1 MITAL
6 LLFDPTFIRVS
17 KYIKHKLEVLAA
29 SSFLYWE
36 VIMSKAIRNEK
47 TRGYLDK
54 LQKQRETRKQIRDL
68 KSFDWLTDI
77 FPDEYLNPAEIWA
90 NIPPTMGVWTLYNT

>member
-1 MITAL
+1 
-6 LLFDPTFIRVS
+6 
-17 KYIKHKLEVLAA
+17 
-29 SSFLYWE
+29 
-36 VIMSKAIRNEK
+36 MSKTIRNEK

-90 NIPPTMGVWTLYNT
+90 NIPSFVRVSVFYNT

>member
-1 MITAL
+1 
-6 LLFDPTFIRVS
+6 
-17 KYIKHKLEVLAA
+17 
-29 SSFLYWE
+29 
-36 VIMSKAIRNEK
+36 MSKTIRNEK

-77 FPDEYLNPAEIWA
+77 FSDEQLITAEI
-90 NIPPTMGVWTLYNT
+90 

>member
-1 MITAL
+1 
-6 LLFDPTFIRVS
+6 
-17 KYIKHKLEVLAA
+17 
-29 SSFLYWE
+29 
-36 VIMSKAIRNEK
+36 MSKTIRNEK

-77 FPDEYLNPAEIWA
+77 FPDEQLIAAEI
-90 NIPPTMGVWTLYNT
+90 

>member
-1 MITAL
+1 
-6 LLFDPTFIRVS
+6 
-17 KYIKHKLEVLAA
+17 
-29 SSFLYWE
+29 
-36 VIMSKAIRNEK
+36 MSKTIRNEK

-77 FPDEYLNPAEIWA
+77 FPDEQLISAEI
-90 NIPPTMGVWTLYNT
+90 

>member
-1 MITAL
+1 
-6 LLFDPTFIRVS
+6 
-17 KYIKHKLEVLAA
+17 
-29 SSFLYWE
+29 
-36 VIMSKAIRNEK
+36 MSKTIRNEK

-77 FPDEYLNPAEIWA
+77 FPDEQLITAEIWVQMPSYVRVFSFTILNVGLTA
-90 NIPPTMGVWTLYNT
+90 EL